1 MAPTPAPATKDAS
14 TQRTDAA
21 PGDGADTQAAA
32 TFDTPNPGD
41 RLRYAVGVLEGQ
53 GAIARLL
60 GALSD
65 QQRSSEG
72 SSSSKLLL
80 VLAAREPSRN
90 LALIEK
96 LLSYGLFD
104 WCVRDGEARFAY
116 LLVRSLP
123 LDAQERW
130 KRLDDGK
137 WFQRLEDNIPAEDVL
152 EGRYRGVGKGAGAFD
167 PKTVDKLTTDATAAV
182 KEIDAAVRQGLS
194 GPKAVELFRRL
205 LQLGRTGTTGSR
217 GEGDR
222 QRLLQT
228 AVQRL
233 DTLGHMD
240 RLLAEL
246 PDAYLLNEMWRSEV
260 LEVLAVR
267 DPRHLERQARALL
280 SYGIFDWA
288 VTAREAWLA
297 YQLVRSLP
305 AADQTRLEEEDPD
318 RWARIKSNMTT
329 EMRSSHGITAIAA
342 AAGLKARE
350 RIRDKLRDRRLW
362 VPARET
368 ELRSLIIQLYALDD
382 RRWVFLQSRDVRADK
397 VKGLGTLVTDLGLYD
412 EITNPHFEPEA
423 LRAPQQLAET
433 FGAIGRFLVS
443 TPQIFG
449 LLGDI
454 LGALLSP
461 EMRLDDVDLELVQYI
476 LGGDIEGAKLAP
488 REAGKSQAKKAV
500 TAAGKTQGTKSRQTK
515 DGKDTERRID
525 TNKVSIWIRPA
536 EGRLGLELDSLD
548 LASLMHI
555 MPGMSVRTG
564 KATLRGL
571 RIVTDFSDRG
581 YHRPAAASL
590 DAEQI
595 DITDIVL
602 ATAETLVA
610 ATRLMLQPLHLKAGQ
625 RGTED
630 LTVPAPP
637 KTIPIPVIGP
647 LLNALSHILA
657 LTGTIPGLSSIGGAL
672 ISPLTAGSGFV
683 AEQFSSLR
691 RQPGRHPDRRGRSRA
706 DHRRHVPQ
714 AAHGQRAGEGRRRD
728 AALVRHRHRRDRP
741 RGVVVRRPA
750 AGAVG
755 HHQGRVPRR
764 RLQPAD
770 VPASSDRLARPPHQ
784 VCDRRRPPRPR
795 GRAQEAQRRA
805 DVAEG
810 RRGSARQ
817 ARVRA
822 PLERERHHR
831 RTAPDDGQALG
842 AAAPDGRRHGRRRL
856 GGRRSTQ
863 RHGGGGRARHRR
875 DPRRGVRPVP
885 PRRLSA
891 RRAAR
896 RPLPERG
903 PRSVDRRRGAPGER
917 ERHRRRRPPAP
928 RSRPPR

>member
-1 MAPTPAPATKDAS
+1 M
-14 TQRTDAA
+14 
-21 PGDGADTQAAA
+21 
-32 TFDTPNPGD
+32 
-41 RLRYAVGVLEGQ
+41 
-53 GAIARLL
+53 
-60 GALSD
+60 
-65 QQRSSEG
+65 
-72 SSSSKLLL
+72 
-80 VLAAREPSRN
+80 LAAREPSRN

-167 PKTVDKLTTDATAAV
+167 PKTVDKLTDRRHGGGQGDRRAPS
-182 KEIDAAVRQGLS
+182 RQGLS

-246 PDAYLLNEMWRSEV
+246 PDAYLLNEMWRGEV

-318 RWARIKSNMTT
+318 RWARIKSNMTA

-342 AAGLKARE
+342 AAGLKARD

-382 RRWVFLQSRDVRADK
+382 RRWVFLHSRDVRADK
-397 VKGLGTLVTDLGLYD
+397 VKGLGTLVADLGLFD
-412 EITNPHFEPEA
+412 EISQPP
-423 LRAPQQLAET
+423 LRAGGTSRAASSSPRRSARS
-433 FGAIGRFLVS
+433 AAS
-443 TPQIFG
+443 SCPTPQLFG

-476 LGGDIEGAKLAP
+476 LGGDIDGAELAP
-488 REAGKSQAKKAV
+488 RRPARHRPRRRSPPPARRRAP
-500 TAAGKTQGTKSRQTK
+500 SRSRRK

-525 TNKVSIWIRPA
+525 TNKAVDLDPAGRRPSRSRA
-536 EGRLGLELDSLD
+536 DSARPRQPDAHHAGHVGAHRQGDAARAAHRHRLLRPRLPPSGRRIARRRADRHHRHRAGDRRD
-548 LASLMHI
+548 A
-555 MPGMSVRTG
+555 
-564 KATLRGL
+564 RG
-571 RIVTDFSDRG
+571 RHPPDA
-581 YHRPAAASL
+581 PAAAPQGRP
-590 DAEQI
+590 A
-595 DITDIVL
+595 
-602 ATAETLVA
+602 
-610 ATRLMLQPLHLKAGQ
+610 RH
-625 RGTED
+625 ED
-630 LTVPAPP
+630 LNVPPPP

-657 LTGTIPGLSSIGGAL
+657 LTGTFPA
-672 ISPLTAGSGFV
+672 SPRSAAPIARSRPVGFL
-683 AEQFSSLR
+683 AQQFSSFV
-691 RQPGRHPDRRGRSRA
+691 A
-706 DHRRHVPQ
+706 N
-714 AAHGQRAGEGRRRD
+714 
-728 AALVRHRHRRDRP
+728 
-741 RGVVVRRPA
+741 
-750 AGAVG
+750 
-755 HHQGRVPRR
+755 
-764 RLQPAD
+764 
-770 VPASSDRLARPPHQ
+770 Q
-784 VCDRRRPPRPR
+784 V
-795 GRAQEAQRRA
+795 
-805 DVAEG
+805 
-810 RRGSARQ
+810 
-817 ARVRA
+817 
-822 PLERERHHR
+822 
-831 RTAPDDGQALG
+831 T
-842 AAAPDGRRHGRRRL
+842 
-856 GGRRSTQ
+856 
-863 RHGGGGRARHRR
+863 
-875 DPRRGVRPVP
+875 
-885 PRRLSA
+885 
-891 RRAAR
+891 
-896 RPLPERG
+896 
-903 PRSVDRRRGAPGER
+903 PRS
-917 ERHRRRRPPAP
+917 P
-928 RSRPPR
+928 RACSG